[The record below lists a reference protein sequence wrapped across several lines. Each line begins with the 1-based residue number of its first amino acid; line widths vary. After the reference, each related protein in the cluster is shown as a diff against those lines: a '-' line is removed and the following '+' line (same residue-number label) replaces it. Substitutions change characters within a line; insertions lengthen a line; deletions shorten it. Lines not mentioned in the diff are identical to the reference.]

1 METKENKDVRQII
14 SYAPQYIGSL
24 MRLLTQPSTFLASEF
39 SKEKS
44 SKEAMMFLCASF
56 VVATARILY
65 GEFESLS
72 AMESK
77 LRWDSVIT
85 LLFAITLI
93 ALVIY
98 MLLQGFRSALSHDQC
113 LTCAIYF
120 ISAAFIFMAIAY
132 SLCMP
137 LLAGSKDAVS
147 HIVTPEQLTDSKF
160 YLLEG
165 QMIFM
170 FIAMFCFFVLWPLYL
185 IWGIGR
191 AGNLGIIKNLVFTI
205 SMSFIS
211 AITVMYVAIST

>member
-1 METKENKDVRQII
+1 MDSKQLRQII

-24 MRLLTQPSTFLASEF
+24 MRLLTQPSAFLVSEF

-44 SKEAMMFLCASF
+44 TKEAMMFLCASF

-85 LLFAITLI
+85 LLFVITLI

-98 MLLQGFRSALSHDQC
+98 MLLHGFRSALSHDQC

-120 ISAAFIFMAIAY
+120 ISAAFIFLSIVY

-137 LLAGSKDAVS
+137 LLTESRDVVS
-147 HIVTPEQLTDSKF
+147 HIAPEQLTDTKF
-160 YLLEG
+160 YILES

-170 FIAMFCFFVLWPLYL
+170 FTAMVCFFVVWPLYL
-185 IWGIGR
+185 LWGIGR
-191 AGNLGIIKNLVFTI
+191 AGSLGVVRNFGFTI
-205 SMSFIS
+205 SMS
-211 AITVMYVAIST
+211 MISTIAVAFVTIST